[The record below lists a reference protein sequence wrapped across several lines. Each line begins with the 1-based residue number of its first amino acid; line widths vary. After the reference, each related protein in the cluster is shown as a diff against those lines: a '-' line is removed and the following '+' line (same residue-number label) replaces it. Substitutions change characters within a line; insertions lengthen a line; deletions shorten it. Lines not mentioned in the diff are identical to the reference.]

1 MNSLYINTDCF
12 LLPYNSSS
20 NLQLQQSEKT
30 PSGEIS
36 IGNDEHDSA
45 EEEEEEENEEEE
57 DTTKKTKKKRKGN

>member
-20 NLQLQQSEKT
+20 SLQLQQSEKT

-36 IGNDEHDSA
+36 SGNDEHDSA
-45 EEEEEEENEEEE
+45 EEEEEYEEEE